1 MTVDYEN
8 LYLNITGGTVQEGC
22 YTAKLRDVDR
32 FSIECVLARSIHEGR
47 AGVGFRGA
55 KGPDFGAG
63 LRFGL

>member
-1 MTVDYEN
+1 MAEAVFT
-8 LYLNITGGTVQEGC
+8 TPPGQETPQDQLGIRWW
-22 YTAKLRDVDR
+22 TLGVRK
-32 FSIECVLARSIHEGR
+32 SSLARSIHEGR